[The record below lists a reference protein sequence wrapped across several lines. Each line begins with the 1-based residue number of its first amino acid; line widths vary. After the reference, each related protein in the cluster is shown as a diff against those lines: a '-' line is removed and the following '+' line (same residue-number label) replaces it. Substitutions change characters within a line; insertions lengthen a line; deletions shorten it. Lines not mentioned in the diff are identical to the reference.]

1 VGEVKMSHNK
11 NNNDLLSFLK
21 DLELLSISLVEIKS
35 KKKDTFALPAVITNS
50 VENKFKN
57 VKKIDK
63 EIEIDTFMVYS
74 TFTLEA
80 HQEGKKEAGLKIQ
93 ITYLLEYK
101 SKIDMTADLFEEF
114 KESYLM
120 LNIYPYFRFL
130 IQEITS
136 RMGLP
141 PLVLNVIQVKLSQE

>member
-1 VGEVKMSHNK
+1 MSQNK

-21 DLELLSISLVEIKS
+21 DLELLNISLVEIKS
-35 KKKDTFALPAVITNS
+35 SKKDTFVLPAEINS
-50 VENKFKN
+50 SVDNKFKI

-63 EIEIDTFMVYS
+63 EKEFSYFNVQS
-74 TFTLEA
+74 TYILEA
-80 HQEGKKEAGLKIQ
+80 IQEGKKEAGLKIQ

-101 SKIDMTADLFEEF
+101 AKKEMTTELFEEF
-114 KESYLM
+114 KESYMM

-141 PLVLNVIQVKLSQE
+141 PLVLNVIQVKVNQEK

>member
-1 VGEVKMSHNK
+1 MSQNK

-21 DLELLSISLVEIKS
+21 ELELLNISLVEIKS
-35 KKKDTFALPAVITNS
+35 IKKDTFALPAEINS
-50 VENKFKN
+50 SVDNKFKI

-63 EIEIDTFMVYS
+63 DKEFNYFNVQS
-74 TFTLEA
+74 TYILEA
-80 HQEGKKEAGLKIQ
+80 NQEGKKEAGLKIQ

-101 SKIDMTADLFEEF
+101 AKKDMTTELFEEF
-114 KESYLM
+114 KESYMM

-141 PLVLNVIQVKLSQE
+141 PLVLNVIQVKVNPEK